1 MVIILMG
8 VCGCGKTT
16 IGERLAKELDWPYY
30 DGDDFHPEAN
40 VVKMAQGVPLTDED
54 RFPWLRILA
63 EKIGQ
68 WIAVGENA
76 ILGCSAL
83 RKKYREI
90 LVGERP
96 EVRIVHLK
104 GTKELIQGRLQER
117 VHRYM
122 PAKLLDSQFE
132 ALEESE
138 EALSVDITPEPEVI
152 VGTIRQ
158 ALNI

>member
-16 IGERLAKELDWPYY
+16 IGELLAGELDWPYY

-40 VVKMAQGVPLTDED
+40 VAKMAQGIPLTDGD

-68 WIAVGENA
+68 WIAAGENA

-83 RKKYREI
+83 KKKYREI

-104 GTKELIQGRLQER
+104 GAKELIQRRLQER

-122 PAKLLDSQFE
+122 PADLLDSQFA
-132 ALEESE
+132 ALEEPE
-138 EALSVDITPEPEVI
+138 EALNIDIAPEPEI
-152 VGTIRQ
+152 IAGAIRR